1 MMRLTIVVPMLALLA
16 GMLMPAEAAV
26 LDRVKE
32 TGSLRLGYRLDTEPF
47 SYNDSG
53 GLPAGYSVE
62 LCKAV
67 AAAVREA
74 TGRSDL
80 RLDWRE
86 VTAADRFATLARGEV
101 DLLCSADT
109 VTLRRREQ
117 VAFSALTFVTGAILL
132 YRTDAPVS
140 FTELSG
146 QKVGVRAGT
155 TTEAGL
161 RKGLADA
168 GIAAEVV
175 PVASH
180 EEGVRRLAAGEFAG
194 YFGDASILI
203 FQLAKSPDKQRLKLA
218 NQPLTFEPYALPL
231 PRGDEDFRLL
241 VDRTLAR
248 LYGSG
253 EIERVFT
260 AVFGAE
266 ARPPEFLKALYL
278 LNAPPE

>member
-1 MMRLTIVVPMLALLA
+1 MLVLIIGTLA
-16 GMLMPAEAAV
+16 PAEAAV
-26 LDRVKE
+26 LDRVRE
-32 TGSLRLGYRLDTEPF
+32 TGSPRLGYRVDTEPF
-47 SYNDSG
+47 SYNDPSG
-53 GLPAGYSVE
+53 QPAGYSVE

-67 AAAVREA
+67 AEAVRQA

-86 VTAADRFATLARGEV
+86 VTAADRFTMLARGEV

-109 VTLRRREQ
+109 VTLSRREQ
-117 VAFSALTFVTGAILL
+117 VAFSALTFVTGATLL
-132 YRTDAPVS
+132 YHTDGPASVP
-140 FTELSG
+140 ELAG

-175 PVASH
+175 AVASH
-180 EEGVRRLAAGEFAG
+180 EEGVRRLAAGEFAA

-203 FQLAKSPDKQRLKLA
+203 FQIAKSPDRERLKLA
-218 NQPLTFEPYALPL
+218 TKPLSFEPYALPL
-231 PRGDEDFRLL
+231 PRGDEDSRLL

-260 AVFGAE
+260 AVFRAE
-266 ARPPEFLKALYL
+266 ARPPEFLRALYV